1 MTPTVT
7 IVNHDA
13 HSKLIAGTHSGRFL
27 GRKSS
32 VETEKPSH
40 QYKKYVSTLRRN
52 DTKKSKIIIDAK
64 MSTSSQD

>member
-1 MTPTVT
+1 MTQTVT

-32 VETEKPSH
+32 VESEKPSH
-40 QYKKYVSTLRRN
+40 QYKKY
-52 DTKKSKIIIDAK
+52 A
-64 MSTSSQD
+64 